1 MSALD
6 ASDAPDRDKAP
17 SETACATDAS
27 SAAPPADDGTRLSS
41 ERPFPGLRPFGFADR
56 GFFFGRERQ
65 AFALYRLVEGG
76 RFIAVIGGSG
86 SGKSS
91 LVLAGLQGLLADE
104 TADSGGPTW
113 AFLDMRPGGSP
124 IRRLAGALSRLSA
137 TDSPDETARR
147 RDRIEWTLRQSS
159 FSFESALKEAGGL
172 SGRSLLLVV
181 DQFEELFRFGLAG
194 LGRQRGGV
202 EEARQRDEATQFVQ
216 ILLDADRR
224 RLEKV
229 RVLITMRSDF
239 IGDCAYFHGLPEAVS
254 ATQYLVPNLT
264 RSQLEE
270 AIRKPIEKAGG
281 AIEPELVERLIN
293 DCGDELD
300 QLPVLQHCLMR
311 LWDRAGAETA
321 AGGARRLTR
330 QTYDDIGRMGEAL
343 SRHADEIL
351 AECAGKA
358 LAVEQAFRALSE
370 VDREGRAI
378 RRALRFDRLL
388 AETGVSESDLRA
400 VLDRFR
406 APNCSFLL
414 PSLSATPTLV
424 ADDRIDIGHEA
435 LLRRWKTIAGKP
447 ESMDLRTGRPP
458 PGWLAEEQID
468 GQRYHTLV
476 SLLDGAAGGE
486 RATLDD
492 PERTKEWWE
501 RLPRTAAW
509 AERYGGKFDE
519 VKKLIGDA
527 IEAKLRSRRNRRLTA
542 ALSVV
547 GALVLAGGMWVAHE
561 RAQQRQIEQ
570 EKRRQEDVDR
580 SAMTSAKTLLEDVL
594 TAYNDQSLDLAG
606 AASLAAISGQ
616 FLDEARAARKTSAAD
631 LLWGQALNVEAD
643 LQATLDKQ
651 PEALALARKAKDA
664 ALALTQTAPDA
675 KEPLQVLYDA
685 SIRVGNALFAMG
697 KAHYQDALQQY
708 NEAVGV
714 ALKITASTS
723 DDEGDGDVIDAHMKI
738 GDIYKSSGAKQH
750 PQALAEYQSGLAVCD
765 AALAKRPDSFDLLRN
780 RGKAFFRIAELDRT
794 EDAFD
799 DGRAFYQKAA
809 DLQAAL
815 ISRNATEALA
825 AHKARDLTLESNL
838 AGTNTHWGMME
849 RKAGNLDLALTKFQQ
864 GAALDEEL
872 IKAEPGNPLW
882 EGFVAP
888 AYLNIAEILDQL
900 NRPKEALVY
909 YQQFQEAKRT
919 LAFRGAGP
927 AKARKEYAEAA
938 KLVGDHSQGLPQ
950 IYAYRGAVQIWS
962 RLIDDPEAADL
973 AVGQFA
979 SMQGLASFFNAKND
993 WVDAQSAYRVA
1004 QKIAVLNLAKDPSNA
1019 AWRDKAEAAERA
1031 SVEAGKAAESEP
1043 ADMPH

>member
-1 MSALD
+1 MSVLD
-6 ASDAPDRDKAP
+6 AGDAPDRDEAP
-17 SETACATDAS
+17 GETASATDAP

-137 TDSPDETARR
+137 TDSPDEMARR
-147 RDRIEWTLRQSS
+147 RDRVEWTLRQSS

-194 LGRQRGGV
+194 LGRERGV

-224 RLEKV
+224 RLENV

-311 LWDRAGAETA
+311 LWDRAGAETGP
-321 AGGARRLTR
+321 GGARRLTR
-330 QTYDDIGRMGEAL
+330 QTYDDIGRMSDAL

-351 AECAGKA
+351 AQCAGKA

-388 AETGVSESDLRA
+388 AETGVSESDLGA

-435 LLRRWKTIAGKP
+435 LLRRWKTIAGRTEPIDPK
-447 ESMDLRTGRPP
+447 TGRPP

-501 RLPRTAAW
+501 RLPRTAGW

-542 ALSVV
+542 ALCVA
-547 GALVLAGGMWVAHE
+547 GALLLAGGMWVAHE
-561 RAQQRQIEQ
+561 RAQQRQIAQEQ
-570 EKRRQEDVDR
+570 RRQEDVDR

-664 ALALTQTAPDA
+664 ALALTQAAPDA

-697 KAHYQDALQQY
+697 KTHYQDALQQY
-708 NEAVGV
+708 SEAVGV
-714 ALKITASTS
+714 ALKIAASTS

-738 GDIYKSSGAKQH
+738 GDIYKSSGAEQH

-765 AALAKRPDSFDLLRN
+765 AALARRPDSFELLRN

-799 DGRAFYQKAA
+799 DGRAFYQRAA

-815 ISRNATEALA
+815 IARNAKEALA
-825 AHKARDLTLESNL
+825 AGKTPDLSLKSNL
-838 AGTNTHWGMME
+838 AGTNTHWGMLE
-849 RKAGNLDLALTKFQQ
+849 RKAGNLDLAMAKFQQ

-900 NRPKEALVY
+900 NRPKDALGLLPAVPGGEANARLP
-909 YQQFQEAKRT
+909 RG
-919 LAFRGAGP
+919 GAG
-927 AKARKEYAEAA
+927 EGAEGIRRGGETGRRPFPGAA
-938 KLVGDHSQGLPQ
+938 PDLRLS
-950 IYAYRGAVQIWS
+950 RGG
-962 RLIDDPEAADL
+962 ADL
-973 AVGQFA
+973 
-979 SMQGLASFFNAKND
+979 
-993 WVDAQSAYRVA
+993 
-1004 QKIAVLNLAKDPSNA
+1004 
-1019 AWRDKAEAAERA
+1019 
-1031 SVEAGKAAESEP
+1031 EP
-1043 ADMPH
+1043 ADRRSGSRGPGRRPVQVP